1 MDMERTGG
9 VAVLIVLSFA
19 VLSLAATGCASASV
33 RSEREP
39 GELPRLS
46 RVFVVGQPGSRS
58 RSEDITR
65 LGELASSV
73 MNKLLG
79 RQIAATAHVIEPHEA
94 GSPEA
99 LRQRIAEWKAD
110 GVLTLTVETVEGW
123 VAAGGMGG
131 VAAERTTTAR
141 VEALLTLAGSNQ
153 RVWSAT
159 CDYGRSGRSP
169 QTVLDSC
176 AEQLVEQL
184 FKDGVLT
191 AL

>member
-1 MDMERTGG
+1 MERTGG
-9 VAVLIVLSFA
+9 VAVLIVLSLT

-39 GELPRLS
+39 GELPRIS
-46 RVFVVGQPGSRS
+46 RVFVVGKPGSRS
-58 RSEDITR
+58 RSEDSTR
-65 LGELASSV
+65 LGELSSAV
-73 MNKLLG
+73 MNKLAG
-79 RQIAATAHVIEPHEA
+79 RQIAAEAHVLEPQEA
-94 GSPEA
+94 ANPEM
-99 LRQRIAEWKAD
+99 LLQRIAEWKAD
-110 GVLTLTVETVEGW
+110 GVLTLSVETVEGW
-123 VAAGGMGG
+123 VATGGMGG

-141 VEALLTLAGSNQ
+141 VEALLTLAGSDQ

-159 CDYGRSGRSP
+159 CDYGRSAKSP